1 MSREK
6 SAAAGREKTVAAER
20 REAEPASLSL
30 VPASVVDV
38 ELPRREGKESI
49 NTVNGTSGYH
59 ERRPVLELIAT
70 LEACRGERHIVA
82 IQNFPDPDAIASALA
97 HQMIAATFGITVD
110 IVYDGFISHQ
120 ENLALVQLLQI
131 ELLHYD
137 PTIDL
142 KQYQASIFID
152 NQGTTTTLTSK
163 LREAGVKPLV
173 IVDHHERQG
182 LIDAVFTDI
191 RKVGATATIYA
202 EYLRDAFP
210 LEKNNPQH
218 VRLATALMHAIRTE
232 TNGMIRARECD
243 FQAAGYL
250 SQFVDASLLSEIL
263 NVKRS
268 KRAIDIINLALEK
281 RIVRDNYSIAGV
293 GYVRYEDRDAIPQA
307 ADFLLTE
314 ENIHTAVV
322 YGIITKEG
330 EREVIIGSLRTS
342 KVTLNPDQ
350 FLKSALGRDANGN
363 YYGGGKHEA
372 GGFEIPIGFLSGTY
386 DEDFMRSKWKI
397 YDAMVKRKLL
407 EKIGVIENQ
416 STTAVIRPPVPE
428 RPDE

>member
-6 SAAAGREKTVAAER
+6 SAAAGREKTVAAEKVDT
-20 REAEPASLSL
+20 EPASLSL
-30 VPASVVDV
+30 VPAPVVEV
-38 ELPRREGKESI
+38 ELPRREGREA
-49 NTVNGTSGYH
+49 VNGTSGNY

-70 LEACRGERHIVA
+70 LDACRGERHIVA

-97 HQMIAATFGITVD
+97 HQMIASTFGITVD

-142 KQYQASIFID
+142 KQYRASIFID

-182 LIDAVFTDI
+182 LLDAVFTDI

-250 SQFVDASLLSEIL
+250 SQFVDATLLSEIL

-350 FLKSALGRDANGN
+350 FLKSALGRDANGH

-416 STTAVIRPPVPE
+416 STTSVIRQPVPE

>member
-6 SAAAGREKTVAAER
+6 NAAAGREKTAVAER
-20 REAEPASLSL
+20 IGTDSTVLSF
-30 VPASVVDV
+30 VPASGV
-38 ELPRREGKESI
+38 EVEQPRHYEVRE
-49 NTVNGTSGYH
+49 NGQQ
-59 ERRPVLELIAT
+59 ERRPVQELIAT

-97 HQMIAATFGITVD
+97 HQMIASTFGITVD

-137 PTIDL
+137 PAIDL
-142 KQYQASIFID
+142 KQYHASIFID

-232 TNGMIRARECD
+232 TNGMIRKRECD
-243 FQAAGYL
+243 FQAARL
-250 SQFVDASLLSEIL
+250 
-263 NVKRS
+263 
-268 KRAIDIINLALEK
+268 
-281 RIVRDNYSIAGV
+281 
-293 GYVRYEDRDAIPQA
+293 P
-307 ADFLLTE
+307 
-314 ENIHTAVV
+314 
-322 YGIITKEG
+322 
-330 EREVIIGSLRTS
+330 
-342 KVTLNPDQ
+342 VTVCRHHPA
-350 FLKSALGRDANGN
+350 K
-363 YYGGGKHEA
+363 
-372 GGFEIPIGFLSGTY
+372 
-386 DEDFMRSKWKI
+386 
-397 YDAMVKRKLL
+397 
-407 EKIGVIENQ
+407 
-416 STTAVIRPPVPE
+416 
-428 RPDE
+428 

>member
-1 MSREK
+1 MPREK
-6 SAAAGREKTVAAER
+6 STSSDASATA
-20 REAEPASLSL
+20 PAP
-30 VPASVVDV
+30 VPENDV
-38 ELPRREGKESI
+38 PRRDIKESG
-49 NTVNGTSGYH
+49 NGNGH
-59 ERRPVLELIAT
+59 GDKQRQVQELMKLLEKHQ
-70 LEACRGERHIVA
+70 GERHIVA
-82 IQNFPDPDAIASALA
+82 VQNFPDPDAIASALA
-97 HQMIAATFGITVD
+97 HQMISAEFDIQVD

-137 PTIDL
+137 KTLDL
-142 KQYQASIFID
+142 SHYQASIFID

-163 LREAGVKPLV
+163 LREAGVQPLV

-182 LIDAVFTDI
+182 LIEAPFTDL
-191 RKVGATATIYA
+191 RKVGATATIYT
-202 EYLRDAFP
+202 EYLQRGPFP
-210 LEKNNPQH
+210 LEKSNPQH
-218 VRLATALMHAIRTE
+218 VRLATALMHAVRTE
-232 TNGMIRARECD
+232 TNGMIRAREAD

-250 SQFVDASLLSEIL
+250 SLFVDQALLSEIL

-268 KRAIDIINLALEK
+268 KRVIDVINLALEN
-281 RIVRDNYSIAGV
+281 RMVRDNYSIAGV

-350 FLKSALGRDANGN
+350 FLKSALGKDSNGN
-363 YYGGGKHEA
+363 FYGGGKYEA
-372 GGFEIPIGFLSGTY
+372 GGFEISIGFLSGNY
-386 DEDFMRSKWKI
+386 EEEFMRAKWKI
-397 YDAMVKRKLL
+397 YDNMVKRKLL
-407 EKIGVIENQ
+407 EKIGVVEGVQ
-416 STTAVIRPPVPE
+416 SSATLRPVAPLPE
-428 RPDE
+428 RNEE

>member
-1 MSREK
+1 MSWEK
-6 SAAAGREKTVAAER
+6 GAAAGRDKSVANKA
-20 REAEPASLSL
+20 AA
-30 VPASVVDV
+30 DD
-38 ELPRREGKESI
+38 
-49 NTVNGTSGYH
+49 TTSGSALSAALEADPPRPEPH
-59 ERRPVLELIAT
+59 QNGASGHQERRPVAELKAT
-70 LEACRGERHIVA
+70 LDARRGERHIVA

-97 HQMIAATFGITVD
+97 HQMIASAFGITVD

-142 KQYQASIFID
+142 RQYQASIFID

-182 LIDAVFTDI
+182 LIEAVFTDI

-202 EYLRDAFP
+202 EYLREAFP

-232 TNGMIRARECD
+232 TNGMIRARESD
-243 FQAAGYL
+243 FQSAGYL
-250 SQFVDASLLSEIL
+250 SQFVDATLLSEIL

-350 FLKSALGRDANGN
+350 FLKSALGRDTIGN

-407 EKIGVIENQ
+407 EKIGVIESQ
-416 STTAVIRPPVPE
+416 PTTSAIRPPGVPPE
-428 RPDE
+428 RPEE